1 MTDGVRSGWRRWL
14 PRVGPRERRDKFW
27 TGREAFEIS
36 VGQARD
42 RRSRELQC
50 NLFVVVPDRVVPDR
64 DIMLVGADD
73 QDAGPDAPPFADFL
87 RVVQDEGPADFQ
99 SIWIIELIPE
109 DPRVVLEIMVSRPV
123 QETFLFSFQ
132 VPQFSPIL
140 ERIERDRIV
149 YLSARSTLEAALKH
163 AAPDSA
169 VGIPFGKP
177 TRLRDLLRQ
186 YEEWDAAGRPR

>member
-1 MTDGVRSGWRRWL
+1 MTDGVRPGWRSWL

-27 TGREAFEIS
+27 AGREAFEIT
-36 VGQARD
+36 VGQARE
-42 RRSRELQC
+42 RRTRALEC
-50 NLFVVVPDRVVPDR
+50 NLFVVVPDR

-99 SIWIIELIPE
+99 SIWMIELIPD
-109 DPRVVLEIMVSRPV
+109 DPRVVLEITVSRPV

-132 VPQFSPIL
+132 VPQFGPIL
-140 ERIERDRIV
+140 ERIERDNIV
-149 YLSARSTLEAALKH
+149 YLSARSTVEAALKH

-169 VGIPFGKP
+169 VGIPFDKP
-177 TRLRDLLRQ
+177 TGLSDLLRQ
-186 YEEWDAAGRPR
+186 YEEWDTAGRPR